1 MAWFMFK
8 RLLWLV
14 LLCGWSVTA
23 AAAPKILILGD
34 SLSSAYGIPVQT
46 GWTAL
51 LQERLRAQG
60 YPHEVVNASISGE
73 TTAGGLARLP
83 PLLRDHKPQ
92 FVLLELGAN
101 DGLRGLPLKTMRA
114 NLKEMIALSE
124 KAGATPVLFEMRI
137 PANYG
142 KKYVDAF
149 YASFADLAE
158 AEDVALVPF
167 FLAPVAMSR
176 KMTLKDG
183 IHPNA
188 EAQPLLLDA
197 VWPTLQGTL
206 GRPAAVPVGSRN

>member
-1 MAWFMFK
+1 MF
-8 RLLWLV
+8 RRFLWLV
-14 LLCGWSVTA
+14 LLCGWSCSA
-23 AAAPKILILGD
+23 LAAPKILILGD
-34 SLSSAYGIPVQT
+34 SLSAAFGIPVQA

-51 LQERLRAQG
+51 LQERLRDQG

-83 PLLRDHKPQ
+83 RLLADHKPRL
-92 FVLLELGAN
+92 VLLELGAN

-137 PANYG
+137 PDNYG

-149 YASFADLAE
+149 RTSFGEVAKAD
-158 AEDVALVPF
+158 DVALVPF
-167 FLAPVAMSR
+167 FLAPVAMNR
-176 KMTLKDG
+176 KMTLQDG

-188 EAQPLLLDA
+188 VAQPLLLDA